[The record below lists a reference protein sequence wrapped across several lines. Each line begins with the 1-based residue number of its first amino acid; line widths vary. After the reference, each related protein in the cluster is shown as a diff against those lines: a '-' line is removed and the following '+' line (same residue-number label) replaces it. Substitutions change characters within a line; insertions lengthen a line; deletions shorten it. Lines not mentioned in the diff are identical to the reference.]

1 MDDPVP
7 GRNEWARTAGAEIVS
22 LDVLDRETLIAAGRL
37 IWERGGA
44 PAFGIGS
51 QGFEAA
57 LVAHWRDAGLL
68 PAESDLPRPRPV
80 CQTASNIDPVSASNF
95 GSGAIS
101 MTPVT
106 RLGR

>member
-7 GRNEWARTAGAEIVS
+7 GRHEWARAAGAGIVS

-37 IWERGGA
+37 IWERAGA

-51 QGFEAA
+51 QGVEAA
-57 LVAHWRDAGLL
+57 LVAYWRDAGLL
-68 PAESDLPRPRPV
+68 PVEPDQQRPRPV
-80 CQTASNIDPVSASNF
+80 CQTALNIDPVSASNF

-106 RLGR
+106 RLRR